1 MNVRA
6 ILTNIVSFVTPK
18 MHVTRQKAVI
28 DCVHSLAN
36 GSAATVTSIG
46 RGIHSDAF
54 EKHNIKRA
62 DRLLSNSHLQQEQT
76 LIYGAICR
84 LFCQAKHPT
93 ISIDWSDLDKCKR
106 YFLLRAALTFDGR
119 SITLYQEVHPLST
132 KEKPAVHKRFLY
144 TLSLLLPPNC
154 QPVIVT
160 DAGFKT
166 PWFKQVEALGW
177 YFVGRVRKPNFYSID
192 EGANWQCISQLY
204 TTASQ
209 RPKSYSA
216 AIVRNNPFPCTLTL
230 YKQKEKGRHFYNADG
245 SIKRAKSSIAPAKRN
260 TDPWLLASNLPLK
273 SSYGKQIVAIYR
285 QRMQIE
291 EGFRDMKSA
300 QFGLGFNQSG
310 SIKQH
315 RISVLLLLANLASL
329 VLILIGVGVTV
340 VNKQRQFQA
349 NSYRDKRVLS
359 FHSLG
364 LRAIAK
370 RMFFTAEQWHNT
382 LRHCQHLLV
391 TTSYQTVSG
400 V

>member
-1 MNVRA
+1 MNVHT
-6 ILTNIVSFVTPK
+6 ILTNIVSLVTPK
-18 MHVTRQKAVI
+18 MHLVRQKAVI
-28 DCVHSLAN
+28 DCVHSLTN
-36 GSAATVTSIG
+36 GNAATVTSIG
-46 RGIHSDAF
+46 RGIRSDAL
-54 EKHNIKRA
+54 EKHSIKRA
-62 DRLLSNSHLQQEQT
+62 DRLLSNSHLLHEKT

-106 YFLLRAALTFDGR
+106 HFLLRAALTFDGR
-119 SITLYQEVHPLST
+119 SITLYQEVHPLNK
-132 KEKPAVHKRFLY
+132 KEKPAVHKQFLH

-154 QPVIVT
+154 QPIIVT

-166 PWFKQVEALGW
+166 PWFKQVKDLGW

-192 EGANWQCISQLY
+192 DGANWQCISQLY
-204 TTASQ
+204 AIASQ
-209 RPKSYSA
+209 KPKDYTGEITRA
-216 AIVRNNPFPCTLTL
+216 CPFPCNLTV
-230 YKQKEKGRHFYNADG
+230 YKQKVKGRHFYNADG
-245 SIKRAKSSIAPAKRN
+245 SIKRAKSSKTSAKGN
-260 TDPWLLASNLPLK
+260 VDPWLLASNLPLK

-291 EGFRDMKSA
+291 EGFRDMKSV

-315 RISVLLLLANLASL
+315 RISVLLLLENLASL
-329 VLILIGVGVTV
+329 VLILMGVTV
-340 VNKQRQFQA
+340 TVANKHRQFQA
-349 NSYRDKRVLS
+349 NSCRDKRVLS

-364 LRAIAK
+364 LRAIAR
-370 RMFFTAEQWHNT
+370 RMIFTAEQWQNT
-382 LRHCQHLLV
+382 VRHCKYVLD

>member
-1 MNVRA
+1 MNVRT

-18 MHVTRQKAVI
+18 MHITRQKAVI
-28 DCVHSLAN
+28 DCVHSLTN

-62 DRLLSNSHLQQEQT
+62 DRLLSNTHLQHEQT
-76 LIYGAICR
+76 VIYGAICR

-106 YFLLRAALTFDGR
+106 HFLLRAALTFDGR

-132 KEKPAVHKRFLY
+132 KEKPAVHKQFLY
-144 TLSLLLPPNC
+144 TLSMLLPPNC

-192 EGANWQCISQLY
+192 EGGNWQCISQLY
-204 TTASQ
+204 AIASQ
-209 RPKSYSA
+209 RPKSYTASIA
-216 AIVRNNPFPCTLTL
+216 RVNPFSCTLTL

-245 SIKRAKSSIAPAKRN
+245 SIKRAKSSIAPAKGN

-273 SSYGKQIVAIYR
+273 SSYGKHIVAIYR

-300 QFGLGFNQSG
+300 QFGLGFNQSS

-340 VNKQRQFQA
+340 ANKHRQFQA
-349 NSYRDKRVLS
+349 NSDYDKRVLS

-370 RMFFTAEQWHNT
+370 RMIFTAEQWHHT
-382 LRHCQHLLV
+382 LRHCRHILD
-391 TTSYQTVSG
+391 TTSYHIK
-400 V
+400 